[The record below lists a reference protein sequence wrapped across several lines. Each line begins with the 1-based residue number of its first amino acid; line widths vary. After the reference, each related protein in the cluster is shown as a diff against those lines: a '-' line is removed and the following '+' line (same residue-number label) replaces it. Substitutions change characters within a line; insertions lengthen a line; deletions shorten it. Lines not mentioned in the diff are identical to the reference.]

1 MEKNFKSPLVDENGD
16 PVKLDYDLIP
26 EQAKKNLAEAAFHAY
41 NRFMERPD
49 AQAILDATEKRLREE
64 NSPLLELF

>member
-1 MEKNFKSPLVDENGD
+1 MIDDCGNPIE
-16 PVKLDYDLIP
+16 LDYNCIP
-26 EQAKKNLAEAAFHAY
+26 ARSRHNLAEAAFHAY

-64 NSPLLELF
+64 NSPLVALL

>member
-1 MEKNFKSPLVDENGD
+1 MNQTVDEYGELIE
-16 PVKLDYDLIP
+16 LDYNCIP
-26 EQAKKNLAEAAFHAY
+26 ARSRHNLAEAAFHAY

-64 NSPLLELF
+64 NSPLLKLL